1 MSGTTLDAA
10 AVTFFEK
17 QHSAAMTTLRSDGTP
32 HTVRIGVAL
41 VAGKIWS
48 SGTQGRA
55 RTRFLRR
62 DPRSTLF
69 VFDNEWRWLTLEC
82 RVNILEGPDVP
93 RQSLRLFEVMQAGMK
108 ISEGKVLWYG
118 RERTIDEFLRLMVEE
133 QRLIYEF
140 EVQRVYGMYAEMPGR

>member
-1 MSGTTLDAA
+1 MNDAINA
-10 AVTFFEK
+10 FLKK
-17 QHSAAMTTLRSDGTP
+17 QHSAAMTTLRADSTP

-41 VAGKIWS
+41 VDGKIWS
-48 SGTQGRA
+48 SGTQTRA

-93 RQSLRLFEVMQAGMK
+93 RQSLRLFEVMQAGMR
-108 ISEGKVLWYG
+108 ISEGKLLWYG
-118 RERTIDEFLRLMVEE
+118 QERTIDEFLRLMVEE

-140 EVQRVYGMYAEMPGR
+140 EVVRSYGMYAETPGR